1 MNKLKAEVT
10 DMTVTMETKH
20 LEQASDNANLVAPV
34 QNRRQSGKGM
44 FFRFEIQL
52 LDSTISMYS
61 YMYKIC

>member
-34 QNRRQSGKGM
+34 QNRRQSGKACSSG
-44 FFRFEIQL
+44 L
-52 LDSTISMYS
+52 KYN
-61 YMYKIC
+61 Y